1 MDMLKAINDLYAE
14 VESFKKDLLQ
24 SDYNKSANRRARKKS
39 VALRD
44 SIKVMREELLK
55 HEKEM

>member
-1 MDMLKAINDLYAE
+1 MLKAINDLYAE